1 MAQLNF
7 NAAEI
12 PTSTGDYEPLPA
24 GEYTMQIVDSDMR
37 STKAGDGQYL
47 FLELNV
53 LGPSHVGRKFFE
65 RLNLFNKNPKTVEIA
80 NRQLADICRAVG
92 LLTLSDSQELHG
104 KPMRVKMKI
113 TQSRDGKP
121 QNNANYLPSEG
132 VQAVAASA
140 TSSAPAQAKPW
151 ERHKK

>member
-92 LLTLSDSQELHG
+92 TRRSGRHG
-104 KPMRVKMKI
+104 HADRCTRQV
-113 TQSRDGKP
+113 P
-121 QNNANYLPSEG
+121 QARGPY
-132 VQAVAASA
+132 A
-140 TSSAPAQAKPW
+140 
-151 ERHKK
+151 